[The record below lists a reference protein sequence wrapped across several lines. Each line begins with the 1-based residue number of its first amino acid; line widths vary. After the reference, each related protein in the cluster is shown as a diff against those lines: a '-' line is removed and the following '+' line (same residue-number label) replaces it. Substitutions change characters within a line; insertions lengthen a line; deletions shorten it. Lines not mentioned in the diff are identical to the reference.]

1 MPPGPASL
9 TLRDE
14 INIQRMSGCPEKYRY
29 WAELVKQMPLDEAR
43 QYFTADPVL
52 QRSKFPCPFCDELAE
67 TMTLKSRGDAYQC
80 RGKHMKREISPNNM
94 MVILRILLTTVHEHA
109 DEFLRMEKTKL
120 WNVFKRGGP
129 QQSALTRS
137 TDGKEN
143 VEPAGEPSPL
153 AAGRQSADDSR
164 PAGRG
169 RRRRQGRMRPVS
181 DSESSDPE
189 SADPDAVRARPS
201 PSPEGSRVS
210 GHRRQSVA
218 ESEAAS
224 RLLTKRLEEAQRKL
238 ARALGREQQ
247 LAQEVEEL
255 RGDLQSNLAHHKE
268 QENLQIS
275 QIFELQSEQALAL
288 LREHRLTAMVYEL
301 QAALRASE
309 SAGAEQAAEL
319 EGEIMELR
327 AEQVELRAQQVRAL
341 ASERQ
346 LQVRIQELE
355 AKLVP
360 ASEGATGMVEQPGS
374 Q

>member
-1 MPPGPASL
+1 
-9 TLRDE
+9 
-14 INIQRMSGCPEKYRY
+14 MSGCPEKYRY

-143 VEPAGEPSPL
+143 VEPADEPSPP
-153 AAGRQSADDSR
+153 AAGRQPADDAR

-169 RRRRQGRMRPVS
+169 RRRRQARMKPVS
-181 DSESSDPE
+181 DSDESDPE
-189 SADPDAVRARPS
+189 SADPDAGRARPA
-201 PSPEGSRVS
+201 PSPEGSRMS

-224 RLLTKRLEEAQRKL
+224 RLLTKRLEEVQRKL

-255 RGDLQSNLAHHKE
+255 RGDLQGSLAHHKE

-275 QIFELQSEQALAL
+275 QIFALQSEQALAL
-288 LREHRLTAMVYEL
+288 LREHRLAAMVYEL
-301 QAALRASE
+301 QTALRASE

-319 EGEIMELR
+319 EGEIVELR
-327 AEQVELRAQQVRAL
+327 AEQAELRAQQVELRAEQARAL

-346 LQVRIQELE
+346 LQARVQELE
-355 AKLVP
+355 AKLAA
-360 ASEGATGMVEQPGS
+360 ASEEATGMAEQPGS